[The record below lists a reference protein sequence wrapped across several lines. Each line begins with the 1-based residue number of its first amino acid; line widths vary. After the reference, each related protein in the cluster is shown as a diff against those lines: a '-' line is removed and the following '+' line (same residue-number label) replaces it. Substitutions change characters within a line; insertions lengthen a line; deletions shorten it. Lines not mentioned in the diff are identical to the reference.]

1 MKVLLS
7 QKMQAKLENLERL
20 VLSVSDCA
28 RAQGFDQK
36 RLNEIELSTEEALV
50 NIFNY
55 AYPQGPGDV
64 EITCKL
70 DDSHFIIEIIDSGV
84 PFDVSKLPDPDIS
97 LDIDERKIGG
107 LGIFLMRKLMDE
119 VRTTREGGRNI
130 LSLVVRKQ
138 GKAG

>member
-7 QKMQAKLENLERL
+7 LRMPAKLENLEKL

-36 RLNEIELSTEEALV
+36 RLSEIELSTEEALV

-64 EITCKL
+64 ELNCKL
-70 DDSHFIIEIIDSGV
+70 DDSHFVIEIIDSGV
-84 PFDVSKLPDPDIS
+84 PFDISTLPDPDVT
-97 LDIDERKIGG
+97 LNVDERKIGG
-107 LGIFLMRKLMDE
+107 LGIFLMKRLMDE
-119 VRTTREGGRNI
+119 IRTTREGVRNI
-130 LSLVVRKQ
+130 LSLVVRRK

>member
-7 QKMQAKLENLERL
+7 LRMPAKLENLEKL

-36 RLNEIELSTEEALV
+36 RLSEIELSTEEALV

-64 EITCKL
+64 ELNCKL
-70 DDSHFIIEIIDSGV
+70 DDSHFVIEIIDSGV
-84 PFDVSKLPDPDIS
+84 PFDISTLPDPDVT
-97 LDIDERKIGG
+97 LNVDERKIGA
-107 LGIFLMRKLMDE
+107 LGIFLMKRLMDE
-119 VRTTREGGRNI
+119 IRTTREGVRNI
-130 LSLVVRKQ
+130 LSLVVRRK